1 MNICLKSITTENY
14 MVCINLTVNDNQLD
28 FVAANA
34 FSLAQ
39 AAYEPNLYPLAIYK
53 NDEMVGFILYDFDE
67 EVISW
72 SMSRFMLD
80 VKFQHQGIGFIALQT
95 FIDYFY
101 AKHGKLPLVT
111 SANVKNTAA
120 IKLYEK
126 VGFVRG
132 EEFSYEVNGKTYDEV
147 RLVLHS

>member
-14 MVCINLTVNDNQLD
+14 MSCINLTVNDNQLD
-28 FVAANA
+28 FVATNA

-39 AAYEPNLYPLAIYK
+39 AAYEPNLYPLAIYS
-53 NDEMVGFILYDFDE
+53 NDETVGFILYDFDE
-67 EVISW
+67 EVLSW

-80 VKFQHQGIGFIALQT
+80 VKFQLQGIGVVALQR

-101 AKHGKLPLVT
+101 TKHGKLPLVT
-111 SANVKNTAA
+111 SANVKNIAA

-132 EEFSYEVNGKTYDEV
+132 EEFSYVSNGKIYDEV
-147 RLVLHS
+147 RLYLK